1 MPRRAIFIMVALIIL
16 LAVVLITW
24 RFFAGSGSTI
34 QNDPYHETFDSIGTW
49 TSGEDVSAA
58 GIVAGG
64 VYEMSLEQSGDIFW
78 VTAGQTFA
86 DGEYKVEI
94 TPLEGTQDNGYGMLF
109 RVNEEDD
116 SFYVFKVS
124 SDGFVYI
131 GHCADSCL
139 EQRALVG
146 QDWFATPA
154 VKQGFGVT
162 NSLRTVVSGS
172 DMTFY
177 VNGEEVGHASDDAL
191 GKGDIGLMAETFTP
205 GGLRV
210 TFDNFTVTPRVDD

>member
-1 MPRRAIFIMVALIIL
+1 MPRRAILIVGALIIL
-16 LAVVLITW
+16 LAIVLITW
-24 RFFAGSGSTI
+24 QFFARSGSTI
-34 QNDPYHETFDSIGTW
+34 QSEPYLETFDSIGTW
-49 TSGEDVSAA
+49 TTGEDISAV

-86 DGEYKVEI
+86 DGEYEVEI

-116 SFYVFKVS
+116 SFYIFKIS

-139 EQRALVG
+139 EQKPLVG
-146 QDWFATPA
+146 QDWFASPS
-154 VKQGFGVT
+154 VKQGFDVT
-162 NSLRTVVSGS
+162 NRLRAVVSGS
-172 DMTFY
+172 EMIFY
-177 VNGEEVGHASDDAL
+177 VNGEEVGQTSNDAL
-191 GKGDIGLMAETFTP
+191 GQGDIGLMAETFTP

-210 TFDNFTVTPRVDD
+210 TFYNFTVLPLVDE

>member
-1 MPRRAIFIMVALIIL
+1 MPRRAILIVGALIIL
-16 LAVVLITW
+16 LAIVLITW
-24 RFFAGSGSTI
+24 QFFARSGSTI
-34 QNDPYHETFDSIGTW
+34 QSEPYLETFDSIGTW
-49 TSGEDVSAA
+49 TTGEDISAV

-86 DGEYKVEI
+86 DGEYEVEI

-116 SFYVFKVS
+116 SFYIFKIS

-139 EQRALVG
+139 EQKALVG
-146 QDWFATPA
+146 QDWFASPS
-154 VKQGFGVT
+154 VKQGFDVT
-162 NSLRTVVSGS
+162 NRLRAVVSGS
-172 DMTFY
+172 EMIFY
-177 VNGEEVGHASDDAL
+177 VNGEEVGQTSNDAL
-191 GKGDIGLMAETFTP
+191 GQGDIGLMAETFTP

-210 TFDNFTVTPRVDD
+210 TFDNFTVLPLVDE